1 MKYLVI
7 SKTLTPD
14 SGPLIID
21 LLSVLKGLMRRPRDY
36 CTRLYR
42 KISRFL
48 INNG

>member
-21 LLSVLKGLMRRPRDY
+21 LLSVLKGHMRKPRD
-36 CTRLYR
+36 R
-42 KISRFL
+42 KTEKFP
-48 INNG
+48 GF